1 MDLLTFGTLSS
12 NNSTSMHVWTQLVL
26 VACAV
31 AVTVAVVALLLAVK
45 RAVRRT
51 EAVLQIVEEE
61 LRPLIGQAHSLTDEV
76 RTLTREA
83 SLEVK
88 RVGEVTEHV
97 NNVAEG
103 VARMV
108 SALAGLT
115 RAGQIIGMAAAVKK
129 GVDVFVQ
136 RMSKNQGETDGE

>member
-1 MDLLTFGTLSS
+1 
-12 NNSTSMHVWTQLVL
+12 MHSWTQPVL
-26 VACAV
+26 LACAV
-31 AVTVAVVALLLAVK
+31 VLTAAVVALLLAVK
-45 RAVRRT
+45 RTAQRAD
-51 EAVLQIVEEE
+51 AVLRIVEEE
-61 LRPLIGQAHSLTDEV
+61 LRPLIGQAHALTDEV

-103 VARMV
+103 VERMV

-115 RAGQIIGMAAAVKK
+115 RAGQVIGMAVALKK

-136 RMSKNQGETDGE
+136 RMSKDQGETHG

>member
-1 MDLLTFGTLSS
+1 
-12 NNSTSMHVWTQLVL
+12 MHSWTQPVL
-26 VACAV
+26 LACAV
-31 AVTVAVVALLLAVK
+31 VLTVAVVALLLALK
-45 RAVRRT
+45 RTAQRAD
-51 EAVLQIVEEE
+51 AVLRIVEEE
-61 LRPLIGQAHSLTDEV
+61 LRPVIGQAHALTDEV

-83 SLEVK
+83 GLEVK

-103 VARMV
+103 VERMV

-115 RAGQIIGMAAAVKK
+115 RAGQVIGMAAALKK

-136 RMSKNQGETDGE
+136 RMSKHQGETDG

>member
-1 MDLLTFGTLSS
+1 
-12 NNSTSMHVWTQLVL
+12 MHSWTQPVL
-26 VACAV
+26 LACAV
-31 AVTVAVVALLLAVK
+31 VLTVAVVALLLALK
-45 RAVRRT
+45 RTAQRAD
-51 EAVLQIVEEE
+51 AVLRIIEEE
-61 LRPLIGQAHSLTDEV
+61 LRPVIGQAHALTDEV

-88 RVGEVTEHV
+88 RVGEVTERV
-97 NNVAEG
+97 NDVAEG

-115 RAGQIIGMAAAVKK
+115 RAGQVIGMAAAVKK

-136 RMSKNQGETDGE
+136 RMSKDQGGRHG

>member
-1 MDLLTFGTLSS
+1 
-12 NNSTSMHVWTQLVL
+12 MHSWTQPILL
-26 VACAV
+26 ACAIV
-31 AVTVAVVALLLAVK
+31 LTAAVVALLLAVK
-45 RAVRRT
+45 RTAQRAD
-51 EAVLQIVEEE
+51 AVLRIVEEE
-61 LRPLIGQAHSLTDEV
+61 MRPLIGQAHALTDEV

-83 SLEVK
+83 NLELK

-103 VARMV
+103 VERMV

-115 RAGQIIGMAAAVKK
+115 RAGQVIGMAAALKK

-136 RMSKNQGETDGE
+136 RMSKHQGETHG

>member
-1 MDLLTFGTLSS
+1 
-12 NNSTSMHVWTQLVL
+12 MHSWTQPVL
-26 VACAV
+26 LACAV
-31 AVTVAVVALLLAVK
+31 VLTVAVVALLLALK
-45 RAVRRT
+45 RTAQRAD
-51 EAVLQIVEEE
+51 AVLRIVEEE
-61 LRPLIGQAHSLTDEV
+61 LRPVIGQAHALTDEV

-103 VARMV
+103 VERMV

-115 RAGQIIGMAAAVKK
+115 RAGQVIGMAAAVKK
-129 GVDVFVQ
+129 GIDVFVQ
-136 RMSKNQGETDGE
+136 RMSKAQGGRHG

>member
-1 MDLLTFGTLSS
+1 
-12 NNSTSMHVWTQLVL
+12 MHSWTQPVLLV
-26 VACAV
+26 CAV
-31 AVTVAVVALLLAVK
+31 VLTAAAVALLLAV
-45 RAVRRT
+45 RRT
-51 EAVLQIVEEE
+51 VQRTDAVLRIVEEE
-61 LRPLIGQAHSLTDEV
+61 LRPLIGQAHALTDEV

-103 VARMV
+103 VGRMV

-115 RAGQIIGMAAAVKK
+115 RAGQVIGMAAALKK
-129 GVDVFVQ
+129 GVDVFVH
-136 RMSKNQGETDGE
+136 RMSKD

>member
-1 MDLLTFGTLSS
+1 MPS
-12 NNSTSMHVWTQLVL
+12 WTQPVL
-26 VACAV
+26 LACAV
-31 AVTVAVVALLLAVK
+31 VLTAVLVALLLAVR
-45 RAVRRT
+45 RAVQRAD
-51 EAVLQIVEEE
+51 AVLRIVEEE
-61 LRPLIGQAHSLTDEV
+61 MRPLIGQAHALTDEV

-88 RVGEVTEHV
+88 RVGEVTERV

-103 VARMV
+103 VERMV

-115 RAGQIIGMAAAVKK
+115 RVGQIVGMAAAVKK

-136 RMSKNQGETDGE
+136 RMSKHQGEIHG